1 MKKIAVLF
9 VLLSAVSFA
18 DFAQVNAKY
27 QKLESEYSQ
36 LVDMENREFDKLRG
50 NAQNAAQAL
59 DEKQRLKANIEERVS
74 RLEGANTS
82 KYFQSE
88 YAGII
93 KEYKNVIKAL
103 DAEIASLSKIVDNYN
118 AVESLKGGNE

>member
-1 MKKIAVLF
+1 MKKIAVLL

-27 QKLESEYSQ
+27 QKLEAEYSQ
-36 LVDMENREFDKLRG
+36 LVNTENQESNKLRAS
-50 NAQNAAQAL
+50 AQNASQELNQKQA
-59 DEKQRLKANIEERVS
+59 LKANIEERVS

-82 KYFQSE
+82 KYFQSQYSE
-88 YAGII
+88 IV

-103 DAEIASLSKIVDNYN
+103 DAEISSLSKVVDNYN
-118 AVESLKGGNE
+118 AVESLKGGN

>member
-1 MKKIAVLF
+1 MKKIAVLL

-27 QKLESEYSQ
+27 QKLEAEYSQ
-36 LVDMENREFDKLRG
+36 LVNTENQEFNKLRAS
-50 NAQNAAQAL
+50 AQNASQELNQKQA
-59 DEKQRLKANIEERVS
+59 LKANIEERLS

-82 KYFQSE
+82 KYFQSQYSE
-88 YAGII
+88 IV

-103 DAEIASLSKIVDNYN
+103 DAEISSLSKVVDNYN
-118 AVESLKGGNE
+118 AVESLKGGN

>member
-1 MKKIAVLF
+1 MKKIAVLL

-27 QKLESEYSQ
+27 QKLEAEYSQ
-36 LVDMENREFDKLRG
+36 LVNTENQEFNKLRAS
-50 NAQNAAQAL
+50 AQNASQELNQKQA
-59 DEKQRLKANIEERVS
+59 LKANIEERVS

-82 KYFQSE
+82 KYFQSQYSE
-88 YAGII
+88 IV

-103 DAEIASLSKIVDNYN
+103 DAEISSLSKVVDNYN
-118 AVESLKGGNE
+118 AVESLKGGN

>member
-118 AVESLKGGNE
+118 AVQSLKGGN

>member
-27 QKLESEYSQ
+27 QKLEEEYSQ
-36 LVDMENREFDKLRG
+36 LDNTENQEYNKLRA
-50 NAQNAAQAL
+50 NAQNAAQEL
-59 DEKQRLKANIEERVS
+59 EQKQTLKANIEERVS

-82 KYFQSE
+82 KYFQNE

-93 KEYKNVIKAL
+93 REYKNVIKAL
-103 DAEIASLSKIVDNYN
+103 DAEIASLSRVVENYN
-118 AVESLKGGNE
+118 AVESLRGGN

>member
-82 KYFQSE
+82 KYFQNE

-118 AVESLKGGNE
+118 AVESLKGGN

>member
-1 MKKIAVLF
+1 MKKIAVLL

-27 QKLESEYSQ
+27 QKLEAEYSQ
-36 LVDMENREFDKLRG
+36 LVNTENQEYNKLRA
-50 NAQNAAQAL
+50 NAQNAAQEL
-59 DEKQRLKANIEERVS
+59 EQKQTLKANIEERVS

-82 KYFQSE
+82 KYFQSQ

-103 DAEIASLSKIVDNYN
+103 DTEISSLSKVVDNYN
-118 AVESLKGGNE
+118 AVESLKGGN

>member
-1 MKKIAVLF
+1 MKKIAVLL

-27 QKLESEYSQ
+27 QKLEAEYSQ
-36 LVDMENREFDKLRG
+36 LVNTENQEFNKLRAS
-50 NAQNAAQAL
+50 AQNASQELNQKQA
-59 DEKQRLKANIEERVS
+59 LKANIEDRVS

-82 KYFQSE
+82 KYFQSQYSE
-88 YAGII
+88 IV

-103 DAEIASLSKIVDNYN
+103 DAEISSLSKVVDNYN
-118 AVESLKGGNE
+118 AVESLKGGN

>member
-103 DAEIASLSKIVDNYN
+103 DVEITNLNKVVDDFSQIE
-118 AVESLKGGNE
+118 AIKGGM

>member
-1 MKKIAVLF
+1 MKKIAVLL

-27 QKLESEYSQ
+27 QKLEAEYSQ
-36 LVDMENREFDKLRG
+36 LVNTENQEFNKLRAS
-50 NAQNAAQAL
+50 AQNASQELNQKQA
-59 DEKQRLKANIEERVS
+59 LKANIEERVS

-82 KYFQSE
+82 KYFQSQ

-103 DAEIASLSKIVDNYN
+103 DAEISSLSKVVDNYN
-118 AVESLKGGNE
+118 AVESLKGGN

>member
-1 MKKIAVLF
+1 MKKIAVLL

-27 QKLESEYSQ
+27 QKLEAEYSQ
-36 LVDMENREFDKLRG
+36 LVNTENQEFNKLRAS
-50 NAQNAAQAL
+50 AQNASQELNQKQA
-59 DEKQRLKANIEERVS
+59 LKANIEERVS

-82 KYFQSE
+82 KYFQSQ

-103 DAEIASLSKIVDNYN
+103 DTEISSLSKVVDNYN
-118 AVESLKGGNE
+118 AVESLKGGN

>member
-59 DEKQRLKANIEERVS
+59 DEKQRLKANIAERVS

-118 AVESLKGGNE
+118 AVESLKGGN

>member
-27 QKLESEYSQ
+27 QKLEAEYSQ
-36 LVDMENREFDKLRG
+36 LVNTENQEYNKLRA
-50 NAQNAAQAL
+50 NAQNAAQEL
-59 DEKQRLKANIEERVS
+59 DQKQALKANIEERVS

-82 KYFQSE
+82 KYFQNE

-103 DAEIASLSKIVDNYN
+103 DAEIVSLSKVVDNYN
-118 AVESLKGGNE
+118 AVESLRGGN

>member
-118 AVESLKGGNE
+118 AVESLKGGN

>member
-18 DFAQVNAKY
+18 DFNQVSAKY
-27 QKLESEYSQ
+27 QKLEAEYSQ
-36 LVDMENREFDKLRG
+36 LVNMENREFDKLRG
-50 NAQNAAQAL
+50 NAANASQAL
-59 DEKQRLKANIEERVS
+59 QEKQALKANIEERIS
-74 RLEGANTS
+74 RLEGVNTS

-93 KEYKNVIKAL
+93 KEYKNVVKAL
-103 DAEIASLSKIVDNYN
+103 DAEIASLSKVVDNFN
-118 AVESLKGGNE
+118 AVESLKGGN

>member
-1 MKKIAVLF
+1 
-9 VLLSAVSFA
+9 
-18 DFAQVNAKY
+18 
-27 QKLESEYSQ
+27 
-36 LVDMENREFDKLRG
+36 MENREFDKLRG

-118 AVESLKGGNE
+118 AVESLKGGN

>member
-9 VLLSAVSFA
+9 VLLGAVSFA

-27 QKLESEYSQ
+27 QKLEAEYSQ
-36 LVDMENREFDKLRG
+36 LVNTENQEYNKLRA
-50 NAQNAAQAL
+50 NAQNAAQEL
-59 DEKQRLKANIEERVS
+59 EQKQTLKANIEERVS

-82 KYFQSE
+82 KYFQNE

-93 KEYKNVIKAL
+93 REYKNVIKAL
-103 DAEIASLSKIVDNYN
+103 DAEIASLSRVVENYN
-118 AVESLKGGNE
+118 AVESLRGGN

>member
-27 QKLESEYSQ
+27 QKLEAEYSQ
-36 LVDMENREFDKLRG
+36 LVNTENQEYNKLRA
-50 NAQNAAQAL
+50 NAQNAAQEL
-59 DEKQRLKANIEERVS
+59 EQKQTLKANIEERVS

-82 KYFQSE
+82 KYFQNE

-93 KEYKNVIKAL
+93 REYKNVIKAL
-103 DAEIASLSKIVDNYN
+103 DAEIASLSRVVENYN
-118 AVESLKGGNE
+118 AVESLRGGN

>member
-1 MKKIAVLF
+1 MKKIAVLL

-27 QKLESEYSQ
+27 QKLEAEYSQ
-36 LVDMENREFDKLRG
+36 LVNTENQEFNKLRAS
-50 NAQNAAQAL
+50 AQNASKELNQKQA
-59 DEKQRLKANIEERVS
+59 LKANIEERVS

-82 KYFQSE
+82 KYFQSQYSE
-88 YAGII
+88 IV

-103 DAEIASLSKIVDNYN
+103 QAEISSLSKVVDNYN
-118 AVESLKGGNE
+118 AVESLKGGN

>member
-118 AVESLKGGNE
+118 KVESLKGGN

>member
-18 DFAQVNAKY
+18 DFAQMNAKY

-118 AVESLKGGNE
+118 AVESLKGGN

>member
-27 QKLESEYSQ
+27 QKLEAEYSQ
-36 LVDMENREFDKLRG
+36 LVNTENQEYNKLRA
-50 NAQNAAQAL
+50 NAQNAAQEL
-59 DEKQRLKANIEERVS
+59 EQKQTLKANIEERVS

-82 KYFQSE
+82 KYFQNE
-88 YAGII
+88 YAGRIR
-93 KEYKNVIKAL
+93 EYRNVIKAL
-103 DAEIASLSKIVDNYN
+103 DAEIASLSRVVENYN
-118 AVESLKGGNE
+118 AVESLRGGN

>member
-1 MKKIAVLF
+1 MKKIAVLL

-27 QKLESEYSQ
+27 QKLEADYSQ
-36 LVDMENREFDKLRG
+36 LINTENQEFNKLRAS
-50 NAQNAAQAL
+50 AQNASQELNQKQA
-59 DEKQRLKANIEERVS
+59 LKANIEERVS

-82 KYFQSE
+82 KYFQSQYSE
-88 YAGII
+88 IV

-103 DAEIASLSKIVDNYN
+103 DAEISSLSRIVDNYN
-118 AVESLKGGNE
+118 TVESLKGGN